1 MSRCTQIRCP
11 FMNVKECNIN
21 EKCPYFT
28 KSTDYLWLMMFFA
41 NLFSDIGN
49 ITLTKN
55 EMNNI
60 SMMLIKEDKDGNND

>member
-1 MSRCTQIRCP
+1 
-11 FMNVKECNIN
+11 MNVEECNIN
-21 EKCPYFT
+21 EKCSYFT

-41 NLFSDIGN
+41 NLFSDIGS

-60 SMMLIKEDKDGNND
+60 TMMFTKEGKDGNVNN